1 LTTSYTGK
9 TLANRTQKSWKKSHD
24 LVDLA
29 RAVAESGTFKAYTEY
44 SESEGEHP
52 YTRVGTYFVPLD
64 SNRSVALR
72 ELPKE
77 NPDDEVKVGLKLMIG
92 EKEPSEP
99 VTIAVFSSDND
110 SIELVNYNGKGISLK
125 DLSDIEGLIRHIY
138 NSSEK

>member
-1 LTTSYTGK
+1 
-9 TLANRTQKSWKKSHD
+9 
-24 LVDLA
+24 
-29 RAVAESGTFKAYTEY
+29 
-44 SESEGEHP
+44 
-52 YTRVGTYFVPLD
+52 VGTYFVPLD